1 MVNGASTIRKTKISS
16 SDGFPENS
24 KQISSFSPDLRW
36 KFLPFW
42 YFPLIL
48 RAKIPTISIFP
59 PHLALFP
66 TIMRSDGRKPF
77 SISPPYATEKIAFLP
92 PHLTF
97 FFVAFQEIVAYGRT
111 QNGGEISKM
120 LRKMLREKWQ
130 CYGSCDFPPILR
142 GLGGKKDFGL
152 PTIIWGGKLPM
163 DQACGALFHEFDVQN
178 Q

>member
-16 SDGFPENS
+16 SDGFPEDS
-24 KQISSFSPDLRW
+24 KQISSFSSDLRW

-92 PHLTF
+92 PPHLTF
-97 FFVAFQEIVAYGRT
+97 FFVAFQEIVAYGRA

-142 GLGGKKDFGL
+142 GLGGEGF
-152 PTIIWGGKLPM
+152 WASYHHMGGGTTHVSLSKENTKLRTNR
-163 DQACGALFHEFDVQN
+163 VW
-178 Q
+178 